1 MEHELN
7 ILKIFNDGGFTKILE
22 EFEDFLN
29 KKELFINFIILN
41 IKKHENVKLLCNF
54 IKLDVIKYKFLIN
67 KIVASDISYR
77 IKRKFILNIFNN
89 SNVNNINILT
99 NDIYNL
105 ICMDTFVYDDTNENE
120 IIFDSLLYKI
130 FDTPDIEKKDINLEF
145 YFVLFENII
154 NVYNKEVDLLKWI
167 FKICNYFNYRCKSY
181 VNKNYNDN
189 ILYVL
194 SHSLFNYVNKYK
206 TLDFSDNIII
216 DIINNNIDIINIDF
230 NDETLKTNDS
240 IYFVLIHKIINVTVF
255 YNIEDLKY
263 YKSKLNNYIEIGD
276 YLNNNVNI
284 LDNIKIIKEYIIKKN
299 KIKQTKHE
307 ELINNLHI
315 KLNYE
320 LLENINIYYI
330 NILKCIQNNK
340 ENFKENNECF
350 SNIIINIIDVY
361 LYDNYKHIYKDLKEK
376 YDFHTGLLN
385 IFMGDNSNVNIN
397 IKYIN
402 LLKRIICNDDI
413 IKNINNNNELIL
425 IEKILSFYINLDT
438 YEDELSKLE
447 IKGKIINICLLY
459 FTYVNN
465 KIITNVNKDILFKFI
480 LRINE
485 DISININDLLY
496 YIINKNLKIKLD
508 ILFKLDELLRLNIY
522 IFNNILNVLNNKIVH
537 SVIDKYNENICLIN
551 DFIDMHFIKK
561 NNDKLN
567 INEIHYLNEI
577 LLNKMIF
584 YNILYNSDKYI
595 LYIKNESLYF
605 DNDLFKNISL
615 NIKNNTSKQKDIS
628 IIELY
633 ILLLEKIE
641 NMKDIEENKTYENIP
656 DEFLDPIYNTLI
668 ENPIILPSSKK
679 IMDYDIIKQHLFYG
693 NFDPFNRD
701 KLTIDMIDDYNN
713 IEENRKKIEEL
724 KEKIKLWK
732 ENN

>member
-1 MEHELN
+1 MELELN
-7 ILKIFNDGGFTKILE
+7 ILKTFNDGGFIKILE
-22 EFEDFLN
+22 EFEDFLK

-41 IKKHENVKLLCNF
+41 IKKNENVKSLCSF
-54 IKLDVIKYKFLIN
+54 IKLDIIKYKFLIN

-77 IKRKFILNIFNN
+77 IKKKFIINIFNN

-105 ICMDTFVYDDTNENE
+105 ICMDTFVYDDIDKNEV
-120 IIFDSLLYKI
+120 IFDSLLYKI
-130 FDTPDIEKKDINLEF
+130 FDTPDIEKRDINLEF

-154 NVYNKEVDLLKWI
+154 KVCNKEEDLLKWI

-181 VNKNYNDN
+181 VNKSYNDS

-194 SHSLFNYVNKYK
+194 SHCLFNYVNKYK
-206 TLDFSDNIII
+206 ILDFSDNIII
-216 DIINNNIDIINIDF
+216 DIINNNIDIVNIDF
-230 NDETLKTNDS
+230 NNETLKTIDS

-263 YKSKLNNYIEIGD
+263 YKSKLNNYIEIGE

-299 KIKQTKHE
+299 KTKQTEHE
-307 ELINNLHI
+307 ELINKLHI

-330 NILKCIQNNK
+330 NILKCIQSN
-340 ENFKENNECF
+340 EEHFKSNNECF

-361 LYDNYKHIYKDLKEK
+361 LYDNYIHIYKDLKEK
-376 YDFHTGLLN
+376 YDFHTELSN
-385 IFMGDNSNVNIN
+385 IFMGENSNVNIN

-402 LLKRIICNDDI
+402 LLKRIVGKDDI
-413 IKNINNNNELIL
+413 MKNINNNNELIL
-425 IEKILSFYINLDT
+425 IEKLLLFYINLDT

-459 FTYVNN
+459 FVYVNN
-465 KIITNVNKDILFKFI
+465 KIITTINKDILFKFI

-485 DISININDLLY
+485 DISINITDLFY
-496 YIINKNLKIKLD
+496 YIINKNIKIKLD

-522 IFNNILNVLNNKIVH
+522 IFNNMLDILNNKIVH
-537 SVIDKYNENICLIN
+537 TIIDKYNENFCLIN
-551 DFIDMHFIKK
+551 DFIDINFTKK

-567 INEIHYLNEI
+567 INEIYYLNEI

-605 DNDLFKNISL
+605 DNDLFKKISL
-615 NIKNNTSKQKDIS
+615 NIKNNSSKQKNIS
-628 IIELY
+628 IIDHY
-633 ILLLEKIE
+633 IVLLEKIE
-641 NMKDIEENKTYENIP
+641 NMKDVEENKTYENIP

-713 IEENRKKIEEL
+713 IEDNRKKNEEL

-732 ENN
+732 VNN